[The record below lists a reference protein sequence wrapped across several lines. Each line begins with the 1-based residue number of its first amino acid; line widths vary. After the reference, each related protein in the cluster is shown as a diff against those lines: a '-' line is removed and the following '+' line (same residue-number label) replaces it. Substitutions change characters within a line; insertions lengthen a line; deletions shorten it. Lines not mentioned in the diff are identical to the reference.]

1 METRDAYIRN
11 VGLGKFSVVDLR
23 RSRVGLG
30 YVKKGAEFQNK
41 LSLTIPVP
49 FKDIKRDHG
58 NVS

>member
-1 METRDAYIRN
+1 MATRDAYIRN
-11 VGLGKFSVVDLR
+11 LGLGKFSVVDLR

-30 YVKKGAEFQNK
+30 YVKKGAEIQNK

-49 FKDIKRDHG
+49 SKDIKSAYG